1 MPRADTMELLR
12 AARRGGYAVPA
23 FDISNYETFR
33 AAVEAAEEERSPVI
47 LMVLQLDAPDGGLEY
62 LSALIKQAQ
71 ARATVP
77 VALHLD
83 HALDPEWAFRAV
95 DLGFDSVMIDG
106 SGLPFEENVA
116 VTRRVVEYAHTRG
129 IGVEAE
135 LGHVGFSGHTV
146 DESPGAAVL
155 TEPEEVVAFVERTDV
170 DALAVAIGTCH
181 GLYTE
186 PPRLD
191 LERLSAIEAV
201 SPVPLVLHGGS
212 GNPDEAIRE
221 AIRRGI
227 TKVNI
232 YTELLD
238 AFIGTLRGVLS
249 RPESEAA
256 WAYRLLPEC
265 MAAARELVRRKIW
278 LCGSGAGHR

>member
-1 MPRADTMELLR
+1 MPRADTMALLR
-12 AARRGGYAVPA
+12 DARQGGYAVPA

-33 AAVEAAEEERSPVI
+33 ATVEAAEEEQSPAI

-62 LSALIKQAQ
+62 LSALIKEGA
-71 ARATVP
+71 ARSSVP
-77 VALHLD
+77 LALHLD
-83 HALDPEWAFRAV
+83 HAVDAEWALRATDV
-95 DLGFDSVMIDG
+95 GFDSVMIDG
-106 SGLPFEENVA
+106 SALPLKQNVA
-116 VTRRVVEYAHTRG
+116 VTRRVVEYAHAKG
-129 IGVEAE
+129 VGVEAE
-135 LGHVGFSGHTV
+135 LGHVGFTGHTV

-155 TEPEEVVAFVERTDV
+155 TVPEEVVEFVERTEV

-181 GLYTE
+181 GLYKE
-186 PPRLD
+186 PPELD

-212 GNPDEAIRE
+212 GNPDDGIRE

-238 AFIGTLRGVLS
+238 AYFGTLRRVLS

-265 MAAARELVRRKIW
+265 VDAARELVRSKIR
-278 LCGSGAGHR
+278 LCGSAGKG